1 MTKNWGSTEA
11 LAAGEPRAVQAPTP
25 LGQASSDRPLDV
37 SCSEQLLVL
46 HLGASERT
54 FSLLPPAG
62 QPLPGKLWQSS

>member
-37 SCSEQLLVL
+37 PCSEQLLVP

-62 QPLPGKLWQSS
+62 QLLPGKLWQSS